1 MQGIHDS
8 TKGIE
13 SLIDSSF
20 LIKKVIYLV
29 LSRGMHLILDSKL
42 DRSYYLIRV

>member
-13 SLIDSSF
+13 CLIDSSF
-20 LIKKVIYLV
+20 LIKKVINQV

-42 DRSYYLIRV
+42 DRR